1 MKKIFSII
9 AISMAFAMTANADD
23 RPVVFEQLPLAAQ
36 SFIKQY
42 YPEDKISY
50 ATKDDDLILP
60 DYTVVL
66 VSGVKVVFENSGA
79 LEKVEAKK
87 DGVPAGLVPVQ
98 IRDYVKNHYPGALIQ
113 EYEVGRR
120 SYEVKLSNRLELKF
134 NKNFMLIG
142 IDD

>member
-60 DYTVVL
+60 EYTVVL

-98 IRDYVKNHYPGALIQ
+98 IREYVKNHYPDALIQ

-120 SYEVKLSNRLELKF
+120 SYEVKLSNMLELKF